1 MFPAQNIEVSF
12 LKWSNVYVTPKF
24 VVMLKNKL
32 WMVVY
37 VIFILKGRV

>member
-1 MFPAQNIEVSF
+1 MFPAQNIEV
-12 LKWSNVYVTPKF
+12 WSNVYVTPKF